1 MDYRALNAITVKNR
15 YSIPRIANLIELLSI
30 LPKLIWNEDI
40 TMFALEKGM
49 NGKWHLSQDK
59 ASSR

>member
-15 YSIPRIANLIELLSI
+15 YSIPKIANLIESLSI

-40 TMFALEKGM
+40 IMFALEKGI
-49 NGKWHLSQDK
+49 NGE
-59 ASSR
+59 